1 MRIGWAE
8 SGWRRKATYAEGAL
22 GVIDLTA
29 PGRHRRPADWSYMRR
44 VIVLLAFACT
54 LFAQTETADG
64 TARPSSSTIPNIAD
78 VVNQLVRYHD
88 VGQYDFEI
96 RQVAEAART
105 YVEGRV
111 KDAKKEERL
120 AAVFDIDETSLSN
133 WEAMADC
140 GFCALKVRG
149 RLYPNVRGTAIV
161 PVLELYNF
169 LRTKGVKVFFV
180 TGRGEGARD
189 ATVKNLKDVGYAE
202 WEDLLMRPN
211 GNTEPAQVFKPKGR
225 QSIVNKGFTI
235 IMNIGDQASDLAG
248 CCAERSFK
256 LPNPFYLI
264 P

>member
-1 MRIGWAE
+1 M
-8 SGWRRKATYAEGAL
+8 
-22 GVIDLTA
+22 
-29 PGRHRRPADWSYMRR
+29 PR
-44 VIVLLAFACT
+44 VIVLLAFAST
-54 LFAQTETADG
+54 LVAQTETAEG
-64 TARPSSSTIPNIAD
+64 LPRPSSSTIPNIAD
-78 VVNQLVRYHD
+78 VVNLLVRYHD

-96 RQVAEAART
+96 RQIAEAARA
-105 YVEGRV
+105 YVDARV
-111 KDAKKEERL
+111 KEANKEERL

-133 WEAMADC
+133 WQAMADC
-140 GFCALKVRG
+140 GFCSINVRA

-169 LRTKGVKVFFV
+169 MRSKGVKIFFI

-202 WEDLLMRPN
+202 WEDLVMRPS
-211 GNTEPAQVFKPKGR
+211 GNTEPAQIFKPGR
-225 QSIVNKGFTI
+225 RQAIVSKGFTI
-235 IMNIGDQASDLAG
+235 VLNIGDQASDLAG